1 MFEREKGQIK
11 EKKGYDMIKKREGM
25 KYKETE
31 ESGYGLFPYQ
41 SKSHRRIERE
51 KIEYERD
58 KEKRDA
64 QKAAAKSCGCTELA
78 GRFT

>member
-31 ESGYGLFPYQ
+31 ESGYGLFPY
-41 SKSHRRIERE
+41 
-51 KIEYERD
+51 
-58 KEKRDA
+58 
-64 QKAAAKSCGCTELA
+64 
-78 GRFT
+78 